1 MLWNVYETTPLLLLT
16 HSDQS
21 ESRTEPYYCQFF
33 LNVPDAV
40 ENSSILEDPQQLVLG
55 GDVVEIGAF
64 LVGEEQVGF
73 PNRVQHGR
81 VQIQRGV
88 WILAVGKARVVP
100 LLTQEDVH
108 SVVLEKT
115 KPKRRGLI
123 NRE

>member
-1 MLWNVYETTPLLLLT
+1 MLWNVYETTPLLLLN

-21 ESRTEPYYCQFF
+21 ESRTEPCYCQFF

-115 KPKRRGLI
+115 KRKRRGLI